1 MSLHPPKH
9 SELKFPKKREKHEK
23 RLHLDYN
30 LIICEGTKTE
40 PNYFDELKHR
50 IETKEKNKLQIEVVG
65 TSRNTRG
72 LFEYAKEFVQKSA
85 NGYSRVWLVYDK
97 DDFPAEN
104 FNVTEEMCRNYSS
117 EGGTEYI
124 AIWSNQCIELWFL
137 LHFMYLQ
144 SDLHRDEYYPK
155 LTDCLAEKGKYQK
168 NRKDI
173 FEILFPYLKYAIQNA
188 KKLEKTNTGK
198 TPSDS
203 APGTRVHFLM
213 EEFSKYL

>member
-23 RLHLDYN
+23 NLHLDYN

-40 PNYFDELKHR
+40 PNYFNGLKHR
-50 IETKEKNKLQIEVVG
+50 IEKNEKNKLQIEVVG
-65 TSRNTRG
+65 TGYNTRS
-72 LFEYAKEFVQKSA
+72 LFEYAKECVRKSA

-97 DDFPAEN
+97 DDFQAES

-117 EGGTEYI
+117 ESGTEYN

-155 LTDCLAEKGKYQK
+155 LTDCLAKKGKYQK
-168 NRKDI
+168 NREDI

-188 KKLEKTNTGK
+188 TKLEKSNKGK
-198 TPSDS
+198 TPSES
-203 APGTRVHFLM
+203 APGTRVHILM
-213 EEFSKYL
+213 EKFKKYL

>member
-30 LIICEGTKTE
+30 LIICEGKKTE
-40 PNYFDELKHR
+40 PNYFNALKER
-50 IETKEKNKLQIEVVG
+50 IEKKEKNKLQIEIIG
-65 TSRNTRG
+65 TGRNTRS

-104 FNVTEEMCRNYSS
+104 FNVTEEMCKENSS
-117 EGGTEYI
+117 EEGTEYI
-124 AIWSNQCIELWFL
+124 AVWSNQCIELWFL

-144 SDLHRDEYYPK
+144 SDLHRSEYYPK
-155 LTDCLAEKGKYQK
+155 LTDCLADKGEYQK
-168 NRKDI
+168 NREDI
-173 FEILFPYLKYAIQNA
+173 FEILFPHLNFAILNA
-188 KKLEKTNTGK
+188 KKLEKENKGK
-198 TPSDS
+198 TPSAS
-203 APGTRVHFLM
+203 VPGTRVHVLM
-213 EEFSKYL
+213 EEMKDFL